1 MMALSSSFYLKENFS
16 LNINLK
22 YNSNQKVTL
31 ILIAIN
37 VLFYL
42 ILLPFHH
49 GLPQFGCNWQLV
61 LLGHEWYRVI
71 GAMFIHL
78 GILHILCNM
87 YTLYQLGSVMERE
100 LGSKWFLIAYLGTGI
115 IANLSSVFGNFFL
128 HKTVIAGGA
137 SGAICGILGVYIY
150 YIRRRHV
157 KWEYILRMM
166 FPMIV
171 ITLVTNV
178 DNFAHLGGLLAG
190 YLFGLW
196 FYMPK
201 KGKKI
206 KSSKFRVIKGG
217 K

>member
-1 MMALSSSFYLKENFS
+1 M
-16 LNINLK
+16 NLK
-22 YNSNQKVTL
+22 FKFNRNQAVTL
-31 ILIAIN
+31 ALIGIN
-37 VLFYL
+37 VLLYL
-42 ILLPFHH
+42 IFLPFHH
-49 GLPQFGCNWQLV
+49 GLYWLGCNWQMV

-78 GILHILCNM
+78 SLLHILCNM

-100 LGSKWFLIAYLGTGI
+100 LGGKWFLIAYLGTGI
-115 IANLSSVFGNFFL
+115 IANLSSVFGNFL
-128 HKTVIAGGA
+128 LKKTVIAGGA

-157 KWEYILRMM
+157 EWKYILQML
-166 FPMIV
+166 FPMII

-178 DNFAHLGGLLAG
+178 DNFAHLGGMLSG

-201 KGKKI
+201 KTKKRKTGK
-206 KSSKFRVIKGG
+206 FHVIKGG